1 MKKRLL
7 SLLLVLVMVVGMLPM
22 SVFAAQSDVAYVT
35 IAVEGD
41 LKLVRYPVKLSDVNE
56 SGGYDIDDALSLAHN
71 EETKMEG
78 GYTSYNDPSYGLG
91 VSMLWGDD
99 STWFGYTVNGTLV
112 GNLEAA
118 VKAGDE
124 IYAWVYTNQNIN
136 SSNPDILAEFDK
148 TTANVAAGEAVEVTL
163 DGTSVANGAGVV
175 VHKLKD
181 NHRLSDEVETA
192 AVFGDDGKAS
202 VTINEAGTFV
212 ITAAAKPGSAKA
224 LVPPYCMVTVGESL
238 ASSDVIYTV
247 SSAEAQPG
255 DTVELTVSV
264 DHDLTAALNYWDF
277 AAALP
282 EDWEITGWK
291 KPSEDSFLEIFSSGS
306 AVSFQVGGG
315 VQTYLPTGDLVKMT
329 VKIPANAAPGEY
341 TISLNHFDYENR
353 SQNKVFDY
361 KTTCNAGTVT
371 VKAASEAPALED
383 VQLVAPEGLTTEDGI
398 NYYGA
403 ETMGKYTF
411 GYTTVPAGVEVD
423 AQSWTFKDGGNN
435 STNGSGATIN
445 ASVWSAGKGT
455 LTLSVTAG
463 EKTVNKTW
471 YIHTGAAPTPEAP
484 EVPENNVFVT
494 VDLTEYEGT
503 VDSNTFIFHDGLDDV
518 DYDHGL
524 IPGESKTYQ
533 FHSDDINTYQLY
545 LCLPYNDALLGWSL
559 NDTEYLIEFDGESVF
574 DEREDDVL
582 VMLNFEEADDENGE
596 PYYYL
601 AFNCEFGGI
610 TGNIANSGYW
620 TLKPIM
626 AEPAE
631 PEVPFTVAVNGEE
644 MTEMTLGEVN
654 DPDYGTKPLY
664 TVTIPAGT
672 TEVTITWKD
681 GNNYSL
687 SYYDANASYL
697 GYESARKNSWTIA
710 MDKNGDGA
718 YDMLQIYGPN
728 GYAVPYW
735 ITFASEEPEVAEYT
749 ITVETSEHGKV
760 TASAEKAEEN
770 VEITLTVEAD
780 EGYELDA
787 LTVTDASGASVTV
800 TDNKF
805 IMPASD
811 VRVTATFKA
820 VVKPYITITVGEV
833 TGAPGETVNVPVT
846 IDTDFTGRAYQPA
859 VRVAAAEGAPLTLG
873 TATMG
878 KDVGTD
884 DWYASSASAGYLQ
897 LMHTG
902 GWMGSGAVLPEGEF
916 MVIPV
921 TIAEDAEAGDYALDI
936 SSVGYEWYYYDNVT
950 ADSFVETKVSGKI
963 TVESAKPTVTFALD
977 TVSGKPGETV
987 TVAVHVSSDQTIMVR
1002 NIGFYPEFDH
1012 AVLSYPNG
1020 TNSGISASNKDAT
1033 VGSALTWTKTIT
1045 VNNSGLKY
1053 NSKNLKYF
1061 LVSKGS
1067 NADSPEY
1074 YAPLPQGE
1082 ALRISFKIA
1091 ANTQPGSYKVSLPE
1105 AGNDK
1110 RTFLKDVNSKLIDCN
1125 YQTVDGYVIVM
1136 GTLTAPILTTATAET
1151 TTITVAAPAA
1161 CTEDPNAAVEYSVS
1175 ADGGQTWSAWQTS
1188 NVFADLLSNTEYQ
1201 IRARYNSELAHYG
1214 ASGESNIITATTSAG
1229 QYVTITAGSITEAY
1243 AGETVMVP
1251 VQLETNITA
1260 GAYQPTFRFEADA
1273 GLTVGT
1279 PVAGKDLDTNVWSI
1293 QRASD
1298 GYIQFFHYQGWMQ
1311 KGGQLPQGEIILL
1324 PVTIAEDAQP
1334 GTYSV
1339 TVGSVGYEWYYYD
1352 NVTGEITNKING
1364 TITVLEGPRK
1374 TVLDAPVLERVDAG
1388 AVTVAVTAPAA
1399 SKQDPDAVL
1408 EYAIS
1413 QNGITYSEWQTAL
1426 RFEDLASDCTYYVI
1440 ARYKAVDTVWYK
1452 DSEPSAPFEVK
1463 TLPQSAT
1470 FVPTAEITIGSTV
1483 GQHGDELIIP
1493 ITVEHNMT
1501 DAEFASVLLSFLVE
1515 NDLTEENIQLLDG
1528 GDRNRYLGS
1537 ALADDPFAN
1546 SNGYF
1551 IMVGNYTA
1559 LSHSYYLSY
1568 WNQGDT
1574 SATYNLPSGE
1584 LFLLYIKIDEN
1595 AAPGEY
1601 TIGLET
1607 KDSPKTPTFNCTDP
1621 LYGTLTDT
1629 VEVTVNKGTVTVK
1642 EPLTA
1647 PVLTDY
1653 VASDDTVTVAAPQ
1666 TVEGASVE
1674 YAISE
1679 DGETYG
1685 EWQSANAF
1693 AGLKEETTYYVIARY
1708 VVKDGHTNADSY
1720 AGEPLEVKTVNP
1732 TAAYTVASVTAKAGE
1747 TVELAVTLTH
1757 EIVKQAT
1764 SFQIIPTAAEGL
1776 TLQSAKAGT
1785 DLGEGWKVM
1794 LNDGVVTVY
1803 RSDAAAVPSG
1813 EVAVLIYA
1821 VSEEAEDGDYT
1832 VTLSENFAEDGNA
1845 FIAEDDS
1852 VLRVNGTVTAGKVTV
1867 QNIVLGDLNSDAVVD
1882 MKDLVSLRR
1891 YLAGWADYNAETLN
1905 LSTIDLNEDG
1915 VVNMLDAIILSRHLA
1930 GWPDYETL
1938 PFAK

>member
-7 SLLLVLVMVVGMLPM
+7 SLLLVLAMVVGMLPM
-22 SVFAAQSDVAYVT
+22 SVFAAPSDVAYVT

-41 LKLVRYPVKLSDVNE
+41 LKLVRYPVALSDLNE
-56 SGGYDIDDALSLAHN
+56 SGGYDLDDALSLAHN
-71 EETKMEG
+71 EETGMEG
-78 GYTSYNDPSYGLG
+78 GYASYNDPTYGLG
-91 VSMLWGDD
+91 VSKLWGDT
-99 STWFGYTVNGTLV
+99 SMWYGYTINGTFASGLA
-112 GNLEAA
+112 NE
-118 VKAGDE
+118 VKADDE
-124 IYAWVYTNQNIN
+124 IYAWVYTDQVYPNG
-136 SSNPDILAEFDK
+136 NPDIFAEFDK
-148 TTANVAAGEAVEVTL
+148 STANIAAGEAVEVTL
-163 DGTSVANGAGVV
+163 NGTAVANGADVAV
-175 VHKLKD
+175 YKVKD
-181 NHRLSDEVETA
+181 NHKLGAEVETE
-192 AVFGDDGKAS
+192 AVFGEDGKAS

-212 ITAAAKPGSAKA
+212 ITAASRISSAKA
-224 LVPPYCMVTVGESL
+224 IIPPYCMVTVGESTV
-238 ASSDVIYTV
+238 SSDVIYTV

-329 VKIPANAAPGEY
+329 VKIPADAAPGEY

-353 SQNKVFDY
+353 SLNKVFDY

-371 VKAASEAPALED
+371 VKAAAPTLED
-383 VQLVAPEGLTTEDGI
+383 VQLVVPEGLTTEDGI

-403 ETMGKYTF
+403 ETMKSYTF
-411 GYTTVPAGVEVD
+411 GYTTVPEGVEVD

-435 STNGSGATIN
+435 STNGSGATIK

-455 LTLSVTAG
+455 LTLSVSAG
-463 EKTVNKTW
+463 EKTVNKTY
-471 YIHTGAAPTPEAP
+471 YIHTGAAPTPAPEVPATPFTVTVGETIMELVSKGKQSFGEGTSECETYEVTLPAGTTSMTVSSENKMYFYTPGGSGLGLGTSKTFDISDDVVYKINVSSVGYYYLSVKFEQTPAP

-494 VDLTEYEGT
+494 VDLTDYEGA
-503 VDSNTFIFHDGLDDV
+503 VDSETYIYLDGE

-524 IPGESKTYQ
+524 VPGESKTYQ

-626 AEPAE
+626 AETE
-631 PEVPFTVAVNGEE
+631 ESEVPFTVTVNGEE
-644 MTEMTLGEVN
+644 MTEMILGEVN

-681 GNNYSL
+681 GNNYAL
-687 SYYDANASYL
+687 SYYDANASYF

-800 TDNKF
+800 ADNKF
-805 IMPASD
+805 TMPASN
-811 VRVTATFKA
+811 VTVTATFKA
-820 VVKPYITITVGEV
+820 
-833 TGAPGETVNVPVT
+833 
-846 IDTDFTGRAYQPA
+846 
-859 VRVAAAEGAPLTLG
+859 
-873 TATMG
+873 
-878 KDVGTD
+878 
-884 DWYASSASAGYLQ
+884 
-897 LMHTG
+897 
-902 GWMGSGAVLPEGEF
+902 LP
-916 MVIPV
+916 
-921 TIAEDAEAGDYALDI
+921 
-936 SSVGYEWYYYDNVT
+936 
-950 ADSFVETKVSGKI
+950 
-963 TVESAKPTVTFALD
+963 AKPTVTFALD

-987 TVAVHVSSDQTIMVR
+987 KLPLNLSSDQEIMFR
-1002 NIGFYPEFDH
+1002 QLSFCLDPNS
-1012 AVLSYPNG
+1012 VLSYPNG
-1020 TNSGISASNKDAT
+1020 GKQKDVLANLDVVMWTTSQTPMSASNSDFKN
-1033 VGSALTWTKTIT
+1033 SAGTK
-1045 VNNSGLKY
+1045 
-1053 NSKNLKYF
+1053 LKYF
-1061 LVSKGS
+1061 YINVGS
-1067 NADSPEY
+1067 NHNY
-1074 YAPLPQGE
+1074 QYAFPQGK
-1082 ALRISFKIA
+1082 AFDIQYKIA
-1091 ANTQPGSYKVSLPE
+1091 ADAAPGAYTVTLVGAGE
-1105 AGNDK
+1105 AKGTYVKNFDNA
-1110 RTFLKDVNSKLIDCN
+1110 FIDCN
-1125 YQTVDGYVIVM
+1125 YELVNGTVIVM
-1136 GTLTAPILTTATAET
+1136 GMLTAPALTTATAET
-1151 TTITVAAPAA
+1151 TTITVAVPAA
-1161 CTEDPNAAVEYSVS
+1161 CTEDPNAVVEYSVS
-1175 ADGGQTWSAWQTS
+1175 ADGGGHWSDWQTS
-1188 NVFADLLSNTEYQ
+1188 NVFTDLLSNTEYQ
-1201 IRARYNSELAHYG
+1201 IRARYNSDLAHYG
-1214 ASGESNIITATTSAG
+1214 VSGESNTITATTSAG

-1279 PVAGKDLDTNVWSI
+1279 PIAGKDLDTNVWSI

-1311 KGGQLPQGEIILL
+1311 KGGQLPQGEIILV
-1324 PVTIAEDAQP
+1324 PVTIAEDVQP
-1334 GTYSV
+1334 GEYSINI
-1339 TVGSVGYEWYYYD
+1339 GSVSYEWYYFD
-1352 NVTGEITNKING
+1352 NVTGELTNKMNG
-1364 TITVLEGPRK
+1364 IITVLEGPRK

-1732 TAAYTVASVTAKAGE
+1732 TAAYTVASVTAKSGE

-1757 EIVKQAT
+1757 EIVKRAT
-1764 SFQIIPTAAEGL
+1764 SFQLIPTAPEGL

-1813 EVAVLIYA
+1813 EVVVLTYA
-1821 VSEEAEDGDYT
+1821 VSKEAEDGDYT
-1832 VTLSENFAEDGNA
+1832 VALNENFAEDGNA

-1891 YLAGWADYNAETLN
+1891 YLAGWTDYNAETLN

-1930 GWPDYETL
+1930 GWPDYETI
-1938 PFAK
+1938 PFVK